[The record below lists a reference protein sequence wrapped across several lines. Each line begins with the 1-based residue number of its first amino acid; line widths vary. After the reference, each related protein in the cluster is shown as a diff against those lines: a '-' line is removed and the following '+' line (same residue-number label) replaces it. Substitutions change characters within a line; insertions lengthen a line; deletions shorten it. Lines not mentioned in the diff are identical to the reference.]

1 MLHQL
6 KYVSVL
12 NIFSIKR
19 LTSRHPVERK
29 TVSYTLTIEN
39 ISNRIRYR
47 LYIQRLHLTNGEI
60 IFKSIYFTSSYKYC
74 VDNAKLALRL
84 NVLVLVI
91 LFVYIHSARKHFWYL
106 LLLVIPIFRL
116 TDCV

>member
-19 LTSRHPVERK
+19 LTSRHPAERK

-74 VDNAKLALRL
+74 VDNAKFLE
-84 NVLVLVI
+84 
-91 LFVYIHSARKHFWYL
+91 
-106 LLLVIPIFRL
+106 
-116 TDCV
+116 